1 MMDQLIKKFPAQ
13 LKEALEI
20 GEEAKILSHPS
31 EIRNIIMA
39 GMGGSGIGGAFVAD
53 IISGECKCPFNVVS
67 GYILPTYINT
77 HSLIIISS
85 YSGNTE
91 ETLSALQQA
100 LKTEAKI
107 VCIASGGKII
117 DLARQS
123 GLDYIILPS
132 GWPSP
137 RACLGFSLVQQLYI
151 LFKLGLISKSSIEQI
166 RTAVDLLIFEQDDI
180 MQKASKIA
188 ELLYKKM
195 PVMYST
201 DRAES
206 IGVRWRQQ
214 INENSKMLCWHHVLP
229 EMNHNELVGW
239 KSKHEDLAVIFLRNR
254 DDLKRNQVRM
264 DITKQIVGQYAST
277 VIEIYS
283 KGQSLTE
290 KLMYMVHL
298 GDWVSW
304 YLAQL
309 NNVDASEIM
318 VIDQLK
324 KELDKV

>member
-1 MMDQLIKKFPAQ
+1 
-13 LKEALEI
+13 
-20 GEEAKILSHPS
+20 
-31 EIRNIIMA
+31 
-39 GMGGSGIGGAFVAD
+39 
-53 IISGECKCPFNVVS
+53 
-67 GYILPTYINT
+67 
-77 HSLIIISS
+77 
-85 YSGNTE
+85 
-91 ETLSALQQA
+91 
-100 LKTEAKI
+100 
-107 VCIASGGKII
+107 
-117 DLARQS
+117 
-123 GLDYIILPS
+123 
-132 GWPSP
+132 
-137 RACLGFSLVQQLYI
+137 
-151 LFKLGLISKSSIEQI
+151 
-166 RTAVDLLIFEQDDI
+166 
-180 MQKASKIA
+180 
-188 ELLYKKM
+188 M
-195 PVMYST
+195 PVMYTT

-304 YLAQL
+304 HLAQL

>member
-1 MMDQLIKKFPAQ
+1 MDQLIKKFPAQ

-20 GEEAKILSHPS
+20 GEAATIISHPND
-31 EIRNIIMA
+31 IRNIIMA

-67 GYILPTYINT
+67 GYILPAYINANT
-77 HSLIIISS
+77 LIIISS

-107 VCIASGGKII
+107 VCVASGGKII
-117 DLARQS
+117 DLARDA

-180 MQKASKIA
+180 IQKASKIA
-188 ELLYKKM
+188 ELLHKKM
-195 PVMYST
+195 PVIYTT

-206 IGVRWRQQ
+206 IGIRWRQQ

-239 KSKHEDLAVIFLRNR
+239 KSKHEDIAVIFLRNR
-254 DDLKRNQVRM
+254 DDLKRNQIRM

-290 KLMYMVHL
+290 KLMYLVHL

-304 YLAQL
+304 HLAQL

>member
-1 MMDQLIKKFPAQ
+1 MDQLIKKFPAQ

-20 GEEAKILSHPS
+20 GEAAIVSSHS
-31 EIRNIIMA
+31 NEIQNIIMA

-67 GYILPTYINT
+67 GYILPAYINANT
-77 HSLIIISS
+77 LIIISS

-100 LKTEAKI
+100 LKSEAKI

-117 DLARQS
+117 DLAREA

-180 MQKASKIA
+180 IQKASKISD
-188 ELLYKKM
+188 LLYKKM
-195 PVMYST
+195 PVIYTT

-206 IGVRWRQQ
+206 ISIRWRQQ

-239 KSKHEDLAVIFLRNR
+239 KSKHEDIAVIFLRNR
-254 DDLKRNQVRM
+254 DDLKRNQIRM

-290 KLMYMVHL
+290 KLMYLVHL

-304 YLAQL
+304 HLAQL